1 MSRRKGAS
9 PIDRLKTFH
18 FTGLTLAVGLA
29 ISANAMAQEESGNA
43 WKVLEPTGLTA
54 PYNTQQQALTA
65 VNSHNQPFPGIWEHV
80 TKIKDRQVD
89 GNGNVT
95 LSYWMGKE
103 QPNDPNWSYIP
114 LGDDSQAQVSE
125 AAALAIMQADLDA
138 QNTSCPA
145 GTLTLSSDWQPP
157 APELGGRI
165 EEKVY
170 NAMSYSGQNTA
181 EDPCAPL
188 DLDVYTMVRS
198 RRLQCPLPGT
208 EWKDEYNACVNTDLI
223 AKVSGKGSECTKA
236 VQSKVGNPCDVT
248 TGEKYE
254 TETDLAL
261 GWVTFARYY
270 HSGVASETGGFGSGW
285 THSHSMRLTLA
296 GGTVA
301 LIDGSGYQ
309 VRFRQ
314 NGAAYWATDDSG
326 ERLVQSGA
334 QWVLYRE
341 ASVVTFDA
349 EGRLVNQQAEDG
361 TGLAYAYDSAGRLD
375 TITHSTGRS
384 LKLAY
389 NGTGGDATI
398 ASLSSAGVTL
408 VTYGYGSKGQVAS
421 ATYPN
426 SGTRVYHYEDT
437 RYPVHLT
444 GITAEDNVRFSTF
457 AYDAKGRVISSQH
470 AGGAEGVTLS
480 YTAAGG
486 AVVTDALGHPTTYG
500 LTAAV
505 TNGPPRKVGDVN
517 DSRGTMKHTYN
528 DEATDF
534 RRRLSLV
541 EDRRGNKTQHS
552 YAEANDPVTGLPAR
566 THTTQEALGT
576 PQERV
581 SLERRDVASNR
592 LIFGKLGNRETRV
605 TRNARFQPITVA
617 VKDTATAETRTT
629 TYAYCEA
636 ADVSAPSTTCP
647 TVGLLKSID
656 GPRTDVND
664 LVTFSYYGTDDAS
677 CASTPTACLH
687 RKGDLWKVTDALG
700 RSVETLGYDALGR
713 PLSKLDVNGIA
724 TDTSYHV
731 RGWVLSMKV
740 RGPNSATE
748 TDDRVTAF
756 DYWPT
761 GLVKKVT
768 LPDGSFTSYTY
779 DAAQRLTDVTDNGGD
794 TVHYTLDNA
803 GNRKQED
810 TKVSGGTLKRTL
822 SRVYNTLGQLQAD
835 KNAGGHATTY
845 GYDAEN
851 NVASVT
857 DALSHQTTQAYDPLN
872 RLSQTLGD
880 IGGIAAQTDYTYNV
894 FDQVTQVTDPKRL
907 NTTYAYNAFGD
918 RTQAT
923 SPDTGSATYT
933 FDAAGNL
940 KTATD
945 ARNVTG
951 TRSYDALNRL
961 TAIAY
966 PDTALNVSLTYDTVP
981 GVCTAGEQFG
991 QGKRSTMTDGSGSTA
1006 YCYDRFGQLVRKV
1019 QTTNGVSLTVRYA
1032 YNVAGQLTAL
1042 TYPDGSVADYTRDTR
1057 GRLASVGVTPPGGAR
1072 ELLLTVSGY
1081 NPFGPATGWTYG
1093 NGRVFARTFDLNYAV
1108 QSLRDSAVGGLD
1120 LGFARNEL
1128 LQVTA
1133 LHNAAFAMP
1142 AKLKFDYDTL
1152 SRLTKFRDG
1161 DTNTVLEAYDYDA
1174 TGNRTLFTDN
1184 GGAQTYA
1191 YPTGSHRLT
1200 AVGGVARGYDAAG
1213 NTTSVGGTTKEFV
1226 YGAHGRLSQVKQA
1239 GVATMN
1245 YAYNGAGER
1254 VRRYLGSANT
1264 YTVYDEAGQWLGD
1277 YGAAGAA
1284 VQQAIWLDDQP
1295 VGLQVGPATAV
1306 GRLRYLQPDHLST
1319 PRAVIDPVRN
1329 VAVWTWD
1336 LASEIFGNSAPNQDP
1351 DLDAVPF
1358 VFDMRFPGQRFDA
1371 ASGLNYN
1378 YFRDYEAGTG
1388 RYAQSDPI
1396 GLAGG
1401 ISTYAYVASS
1411 PLGSMDPLGLQ
1422 LRRPW
1427 ANPAWGPSSPQN
1439 PWTPSQDRRLT
1450 GDPAYDASLLPN
1462 NQPRVDCRISDIGA
1476 GLMGLAAPLILPI
1489 INTWN
1494 GLKNQIDDQGDGVDD
1509 VPAQPGPIVNADD
1522 MDWDDYVK
1530 ACKAIRKG
1538 CLRGGAASLGNGI
1551 GSTEGLWHNY
1561 NECMKASGCEGM

>member
-1 MSRRKGAS
+1 MALS
-9 PIDRLKTFH
+9 T
-18 FTGLTLAVGLA
+18 
-29 ISANAMAQEESGNA
+29 NAMAQEESGNA
-43 WKVLEPTGLTA
+43 WKVLEPTGLNT
-54 PYNTQQQALTA
+54 PYNTQQEALSA
-65 VNSHNQPFPGIWEHV
+65 VNAHNQPFPGIWEQV
-80 TKIKDRQVD
+80 TKVKDRQID
-89 GNGNVT
+89 TNGNIT

-103 QPNDPNWSYIP
+103 QPADPNWSYYP
-114 LGDDSQAQVSE
+114 NGDTSQTQLTEQASYDLM
-125 AAALAIMQADLDA
+125 LAELQTT
-138 QNTSCPA
+138 NPECPGGA
-145 GTLTLSSDWQPP
+145 TLTPASGWQVHIPGYEGRFERKDFHSTVLSGS
-157 APELGGRI
+157 
-165 EEKVY
+165 
-170 NAMSYSGQNTA
+170 NTE
-181 EDPCAPL
+181 EDPCVSSDYV
-188 DLDVYTMVRS
+188 DLSILRS
-198 RRLQCPLPGT
+198 RRIQCPLQGT
-208 EWKDEYNACVNTDLI
+208 EWKDEHNACVNTDFI
-223 AKVSGKGSECTKA
+223 AKITGKGSECDKGVSST
-236 VQSKVGNPCDVT
+236 VGNPCNVK

-261 GWVTFARYY
+261 GWLTFSRYY
-270 HSGVASETGGFGSGW
+270 HSGVASASGGFGSGW
-285 THSHSMRLTLA
+285 THSHSMRLTLT

-314 NGAAYWATDDSG
+314 DGAAYWATDDSG
-326 ERLVQSGA
+326 ERLIQSGA
-334 QWVLYRE
+334 QWVLYR
-341 ASVVTFDA
+341 ASGVVTFDS
-349 EGRLVNQQAEDG
+349 EGRMVGQQAEDG
-361 TGLAYAYDSAGRLD
+361 TGLTYAYDSAGRLD

-384 LKLAY
+384 LKVAY
-389 NGTGGDATI
+389 NGTGSDATI
-398 ASLSSAGVTL
+398 ASLTSAGVAL
-408 VTYGYGSKGQVAS
+408 VTYGYGPKGQVAS

-457 AYDAKGRVISSQH
+457 AYDTKGRVISSQH

-486 AVVTDALGHPTTYG
+486 ATVTDALGHPTTYG
-500 LTAAV
+500 LTTAV

-517 DSRGTMKHTYN
+517 DIRGTVKHSYN

-534 RRRLSLV
+534 RRRLNLV

-552 YAEANDPVTGLPAR
+552 YAEANDPVTGQLAR

-581 SLERRDVASNR
+581 TLERRDVASNR

-605 TRNARFQPITVA
+605 TRNARFQPITVS

-636 ADVSAPSTTCP
+636 ADVSAANSTCP
-647 TVGLLKSID
+647 TLGLLKSID
-656 GPRTDVND
+656 GPRSDVND
-664 LVTFSYYGTDDAS
+664 LVTFSYYGTDDAN
-677 CASTPTACLH
+677 CATNPTVCLH

-713 PLSKLDVNGIA
+713 PLSRLDLNGVA
-724 TDTSYHV
+724 TDTSYHL
-731 RGWVLSMKV
+731 RGWVLSTKV
-740 RGPNSATE
+740 RGPNNATE
-748 TDDRVTAF
+748 TDDRVTLF

-768 LPDGSFTSYTY
+768 LPDGSFSTYTY

-810 TKVSGGTLKRTL
+810 TKAPGGALKQTL

-857 DALSHQTTQAYDPLN
+857 NALSRQITQAYDPLN
-872 RLSQTLGD
+872 RLSQTLED
-880 IGGIAAQTDYTYNV
+880 VGGIAAQTDYTYNV

-907 NTTYAYNAFGD
+907 NTSYVYNAFGE
-918 RTQAT
+918 RKQVT
-923 SPDTGSATYT
+923 SPDTGNATYT

-951 TRSYDALNRL
+951 TRSYDVLNRV
-961 TAIAY
+961 TAVTY
-966 PDTALNVSLTYDTVP
+966 PDSALNVSFTYDAVP
-981 GVCTAGEQFG
+981 TVCTSGEQFG
-991 QGKRSTMTDGSGSTA
+991 QGRRSTMTDSSGSTA
-1006 YCYDRFGQLVRKV
+1006 YCYDRFGQLARKV

-1042 TYPDGSVADYTRDTR
+1042 TYPDGSVVDYTRDTR
-1057 GRLASVGVTPPGGAR
+1057 GRVASVGVTPPGGTR

-1093 NGRVFARTFDLNYAV
+1093 NGRVLARTYDLNYAV
-1108 QSLRDSAVGGLD
+1108 QSLRDNAVGGLD

-1128 LQVTA
+1128 LQVAA
-1133 LHNAAFAMP
+1133 LHNAAFALP
-1142 AKLKFDYDTL
+1142 AKLKFDYDSL

-1161 DTNTVLEAYDYDA
+1161 DTSTVLEAYDYDA
-1174 TGNRTLFTDN
+1174 TGNRTLFTNN
-1184 GGAQTYA
+1184 GGAQTYG
-1191 YPTGSHRLT
+1191 YPAGSHRLA

-1213 NTTSVGGTTKEFV
+1213 NTTSIDGVTKEFV
-1226 YGAHGRLSQVKQA
+1226 YGAHGRLTQVKQA
-1239 GVATMN
+1239 GVPTMN

-1254 VRRYLGSANT
+1254 VRRYVGSTNT

-1277 YGAAGAA
+1277 YGATGAA
-1284 VQQAIWLDDQP
+1284 IQQAIWLVDQP
-1295 VGLQVGPATAV
+1295 VGVQVGPAASV
-1306 GRLRYLQPDHLST
+1306 GRLHYVQPDHLGT
-1319 PRAVIDPVRN
+1319 PRSVIDPVRN

-1336 LASEIFGNSAPNQDP
+1336 LASEVFGNSTPNQDP

-1378 YFRDYEAGTG
+1378 YFRDYEPGTG

-1396 GLAGG
+1396 GLDGG
-1401 ISTYAYVASS
+1401 ISTYVYVGGS
-1411 PLGSMDPLGLQ
+1411 PLSGTDPLGLQ
-1422 LRRPW
+1422 PPPPPPPPGGALAASGATWALSRP
-1427 ANPAWGPSSPQN
+1427 PVGPMSSAVQG
-1439 PWTPSQDRRLT
+1439 QAT
-1450 GDPAYDASLLPN
+1450 GDPIYDATLPGSSAA
-1462 NQPRVDCRISDIGA
+1462 CRLPDVITPMFEWFSTPGW
-1476 GLMGLAAPLILPI
+1476 LAKVVVAAA
-1489 INTWN
+1489 N
-1494 GLKNQIDDQGDGVDD
+1494 K
-1509 VPAQPGPIVNADD
+1509 PAAND
-1522 MDWDDYVK
+1522 DDYDDDDDDDGCFQLLEDLFTQHNGIMSLQRQGHDVRMMIAGYRLSVIK
-1530 ACKAIRKG
+1530 ACKICPRICAHIPRF
-1538 CLRGGAASLGNGI
+1538 
-1551 GSTEGLWHNY
+1551 
-1561 NECMKASGCEGM
+1561 